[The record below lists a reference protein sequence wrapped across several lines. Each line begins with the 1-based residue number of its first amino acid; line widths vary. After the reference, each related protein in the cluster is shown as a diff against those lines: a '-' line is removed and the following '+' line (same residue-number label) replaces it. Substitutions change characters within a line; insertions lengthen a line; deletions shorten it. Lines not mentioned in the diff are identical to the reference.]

1 MGESRPMHNCTLI
14 AATLLLA
21 ALPSP
26 AISQHIAAASESTL
40 TVSGA
45 GITSETYHLAQV
57 YGDWFVT
64 ATDAHAS
71 LTLRTLPGA
80 HQAQFTIG
88 WDGKGPMQTIDAGK
102 SDVHSQSGF
111 DFSLH
116 LTGTGPYSQSVQLR
130 GADVVAVT
138 ITKMDSL
145 TLEATFSGSA
155 TGAGPLTISGVL
167 KLHRTA
173 TAEKPTGTFGNC
185 NPQIYDRL
193 AGAEWRSPSDC
204 EVKFDAYVRKGLTA
218 ALQPAIDT
226 LTAQGWNITSAV
238 ETQSLTS
245 IPRHTEDKP
254 FQLVEQQMHQGG
266 AFYVSL
272 ALDKTSPIYQQYDS
286 KVQAAMQQMADHM
299 KAGVASVTKSTTD
312 ALHDATKEQEEHTT
326 LQISVA
332 INSAGTGITI
342 FKGGHTVTPLPTGGF
357 AVSAPY
363 VQAPGGGGEDGAQRV
378 AYVFLGP
385 VTQPAAAA
393 SSGAEN
399 VQVKGTLNNA
409 RLMSVQTIRIRIQ
422 SGTDLAQQ
430 VIKLIDWSALQ
441 NLMAGN

>member
-1 MGESRPMHNCTLI
+1 MRDCLRVASYLLI
-14 AATLLLA
+14 ASLTTLA
-21 ALPSP
+21 KA
-26 AISQHIAAASESTL
+26 QHIAAASESTI
-40 TVSGA
+40 TVSGV
-45 GITSETYHLAQV
+45 GIANETYHLAQV

-80 HQAQFTIG
+80 HQAQLTIG
-88 WDGKGPMQTIDAGK
+88 WDGKGPMQTIDAAK
-102 SDVHSQSGF
+102 SDVHSGRGF

-116 LTGTGPYSQSVQLR
+116 MTGAGPYGQSAQLR
-130 GADVVAVT
+130 GSDTITVT

-145 TLEATFSGSA
+145 TLEGTFSGAA
-155 TGAGPLTISGVL
+155 TGAGPLTISGVI

-185 NPQIYDRL
+185 DPQIYDRL

-204 EVKFDAYVRKGLTA
+204 EVKFDAYVRKGLAA
-218 ALQPAIDT
+218 ALQPVIDT

-254 FQLVEQQMHQGG
+254 FQLAEQQMHQGG

-272 ALDKTSPIYQQYDS
+272 ALDKSSPVYQQYDS
-286 KVQAAMQQMADHM
+286 RTQVAMQQMAEQM

-312 ALHDATKEQEEHTT
+312 ALRNAAKEQEEHTT
-326 LQISVA
+326 LQIGIA
-332 INSAGTGITI
+332 INAAGTGITI

-357 AVSAPY
+357 AVSAPF
-363 VQAPGGGGEDGAQRV
+363 VQPPGGGGEDGAQRV
-378 AYVFLGP
+378 TYVFLGP
-385 VTQPAAAA
+385 FTQPAAAA
-393 SSGAEN
+393 SSGPET
-399 VQVKGTLNNA
+399 VQVKATLNNA

-430 VIKLIDWSALQ
+430 LIKLIDWSALQ
-441 NLMAGN
+441 NLMEGR

>member
-1 MGESRPMHNCTLI
+1 MRNRTL
-14 AATLLLA
+14 TSFFLLFA
-21 ALPSP
+21 ALHSP
-26 AISQHIAAASESTL
+26 AKAQHIAAASESTI

-57 YGDWFVT
+57 YGDWFAT
-64 ATDAHAS
+64 ATDAHAA

-80 HQAQFTIG
+80 HQAQLAIG
-88 WDGKGPMQTIDAGK
+88 WDGKGPAQTIDAAK
-102 SDVHSQSGF
+102 SDVHSAGGF
-111 DFSLH
+111 QFSLH
-116 LTGTGPYSQSVQLR
+116 LTGAGPYSQSAQLR
-130 GADVVAVT
+130 GSDAITVT

-145 TLEATFSGSA
+145 TLEGTFSGSA
-155 TGAGPLTISGVL
+155 TGAGPLTISGVI

-185 NPQIYDRL
+185 DPQIYDRL

-218 ALQPAIDT
+218 ALQPVIET
-226 LTAQGWNITSAV
+226 LTAQGWNVTSAV
-238 ETQSLTS
+238 EPQSLTS

-254 FQLVEQQMHQGG
+254 FQLAEQQTHQGG

-272 ALDKTSPIYQQYDS
+272 ALDKSSPIYQQYDS
-286 KVQAAMQQMADHM
+286 QTQAAMQQMADQM
-299 KAGVASVTKSTTD
+299 KASVASVTKSTTD
-312 ALHDATKEQEEHTT
+312 AVHDAVKEQQEHTT
-326 LQISVA
+326 LQIGIA
-332 INSAGTGITI
+332 INAPGAGITI
-342 FKGGHTVTPLPTGGF
+342 FKGGHTVTQLPAGGF
-357 AVSAPY
+357 AVSAPF

-378 AYVFLGP
+378 TYVFLGP
-385 VTQPAAAA
+385 FTPPAAAA
-393 SSGAEN
+393 SSGREN

-422 SGTDLAQQ
+422 SGTELAQQ

-441 NLMAGN
+441 NLMAGK

>member
-1 MGESRPMHNCTLI
+1 MRNRTL
-14 AATLLLA
+14 TSFFLLFA
-21 ALPSP
+21 ALHSP
-26 AISQHIAAASESTL
+26 AKAQHIAAASESTI

-80 HQAQFTIG
+80 HQAQLGIG
-88 WDGKGPMQTIDAGK
+88 WDGKGPTQTIDAAK
-102 SDVHSQSGF
+102 NDVHSGRGF

-116 LTGTGPYSQSVQLR
+116 LTGAGPYGQSAQLR
-130 GADVVAVT
+130 GSDTITVT

-145 TLEATFSGSA
+145 TLEATFTGTA
-155 TGAGPLTISGVL
+155 TGTGPLTISGVL
-167 KLHRTA
+167 KLHRAA
-173 TAEKPTGTFGNC
+173 TAEKPTGTFGSC
-185 NPQIYDRL
+185 DPQIYDRL

-218 ALQPAIDT
+218 AIQPAIDA
-226 LTAQGWNITSAV
+226 LTAQGWNITSAA
-238 ETQSLTS
+238 EAQSLTS

-254 FQLVEQQMHQGG
+254 FQMTEQQTHQGG

-272 ALDKTSPIYQQYDS
+272 ALDKSSPVFQLYDRQT
-286 KVQAAMQQMADHM
+286 QAAMQQLADQM

-312 ALHDATKEQEEHTT
+312 ALRNAAKEQEEHTT
-326 LQISVA
+326 LQIGIA
-332 INSAGTGITI
+332 INAAGAGITI

-357 AVSAPY
+357 AVSAPF
-363 VQAPGGGGEDGAQRV
+363 VHPPGGGGEDGAQRV
-378 AYVFLGP
+378 TYAFLGP
-385 VTQPAAAA
+385 FTQPAAAA
-393 SSGAEN
+393 SSGPET
-399 VQVKGTLNNA
+399 VQVKATLNNA
-409 RLMSVQTIRIRIQ
+409 RLMRVQTIRIRIQ

-430 VIKLIDWSALQ
+430 LIKLIDWSALQ
-441 NLMAGN
+441 NLMAGR

>member
-1 MGESRPMHNCTLI
+1 MRNRTL
-14 AATLLLA
+14 TSFFLLFA
-21 ALPSP
+21 ALHSP
-26 AISQHIAAASESTL
+26 AKAQHIAAASESTI

-57 YGDWFVT
+57 YGDWFAT
-64 ATDAHAS
+64 ATDAHAA

-80 HQAQFTIG
+80 HQAQLAIG
-88 WDGKGPMQTIDAGK
+88 WDGKGPAQTIDAAK
-102 SDVHSQSGF
+102 SDVHSAGGF
-111 DFSLH
+111 QFSLH
-116 LTGTGPYSQSVQLR
+116 LTGAGPYSQSAQLR
-130 GADVVAVT
+130 GSDAITVT

-145 TLEATFSGSA
+145 TLEGTFSGSA
-155 TGAGPLTISGVL
+155 TGAGPLTISGVI

-185 NPQIYDRL
+185 DPQIYDRL

-218 ALQPAIDT
+218 ALQPVIET
-226 LTAQGWNITSAV
+226 LTAQGWNVTSAV
-238 ETQSLTS
+238 EPQSLTS

-254 FQLVEQQMHQGG
+254 FQLAEQQTHQGG

-272 ALDKTSPIYQQYDS
+272 ALDKSSPIYQQYDS
-286 KVQAAMQQMADHM
+286 QTQAAMQQMADQM
-299 KAGVASVTKSTTD
+299 KASVASVTKSTTD
-312 ALHDATKEQEEHTT
+312 AMHDAVKEQQEHTT
-326 LQISVA
+326 LQIGIA
-332 INSAGTGITI
+332 INAPGAGITI
-342 FKGGHTVTPLPTGGF
+342 FKGGHTVTQLPAGGF
-357 AVSAPY
+357 AVSAPF

-378 AYVFLGP
+378 TYVFLGP
-385 VTQPAAAA
+385 FTPPAAAA
-393 SSGAEN
+393 SSGREN

-422 SGTDLAQQ
+422 SGTELAQQ

-441 NLMAGN
+441 NLMAGK